1 MAVVLTSGIMLWVI
15 WRCAFLSEVVGTP
28 LLIYLC
34 RNNWRKLSD
43 EALMRI
49 AVSDA
54 NAHLSN
60 IEDPHA
66 V

>member
-1 MAVVLTSGIMLWVI
+1 M
-15 WRCAFLSEVVGTP
+15 SEVVGTP